1 MADLPVL
8 VVSPERA
15 TTIPLLQ
22 SLLSGA
28 PEVSIVVDRR
38 SGERRNGHHR
48 ASGNGNGHHH
58 APGNGN
64 GNGKGHGPGNGR
76 GWTDSAERR
85 SQDRRRHPALYV
97 V

>member
-1 MADLPVL
+1 MAELPVL

-22 SLLSGA
+22 ALLSGA

-38 SGERRNGHHR
+38 NGDRRNGHSHASGDGNHR
-48 ASGNGNGHHH
+48 PSGNGRRHAAGNGNGR
-58 APGNGN
+58 A
-64 GNGKGHGPGNGR
+64 
-76 GWTDSAERR
+76 WTSRAERR
-85 SQDRRRHPALYV
+85 SKDRRRHPALYV